1 MDTGR
6 SVMCLEMWISS
17 FKDNKTACSF
27 MQMGSV
33 EWRKHSY
40 VLVGATTAWIST
52 LWCQLLTAAAL
63 NNNLCVPANLH
74 NLLLEK
80 IVTLL
85 LSGRQ
90 FFDRVC
96 CWPTLQEA
104 IVIGVWHNLMLWINR
119 CDFIT
124 MFLWVIWEFFI
135 FALEEQWNTKQS
147 ITKNSEK
154 GSILQDLRHS
164 SFVLCLKKRKEKK
177 IRDPTL
183 MIMWFASDRDCVLT
197 RFFNL

>member
-27 MQMGSV
+27 MQMGWV

-63 NNNLCVPANLH
+63 NNNLCVSANLH

-85 LSGRQ
+85 LSGRRLNILWQ
-90 FFDRVC
+90 GMLLAHVTGNNSY
-96 CWPTLQEA
+96 WSMTQPYLMNQQ
-104 IVIGVWHNLMLWINR
+104 VWLYNNVSLSHLG
-119 CDFIT
+119 
-124 MFLWVIWEFFI
+124 I
-135 FALEEQWNTKQS
+135 FYFCIRGTVKYQTVN
-147 ITKNSEK
+147 
-154 GSILQDLRHS
+154 H
-164 SFVLCLKKRKEKK
+164 KK
-177 IRDPTL
+177 
-183 MIMWFASDRDCVLT
+183 
-197 RFFNL
+197 